1 MFDEVIM
8 IAMAYYNITN
18 MKISAIGPLQTLFSY
33 FAFCNTDRRTEDA
46 SGDEKETWLSNLSC
60 LVFRVVLLTKLR
72 LLFSRRSPL
81 FYLDVRQYDNTD
93 GEERTQTSFRF
104 L

>member
-1 MFDEVIM
+1 MFDEVVM

-46 SGDEKETWLSNLSC
+46 SGDEKET
-60 LVFRVVLLTKLR
+60 
-72 LLFSRRSPL
+72 
-81 FYLDVRQYDNTD
+81 
-93 GEERTQTSFRF
+93 
-104 L
+104 